1 MKFVRVICEDLLQE
15 RWRLMTRRRLNRRAV
30 VVDAEEAYLLEA
42 LARLLASSWKA
53 RERGMRVMY
62 LFLRTLAVRIR
73 MDRVDPR
80 EKLLEQKAEAQRS
93 TKDRRKAET
102 MKDLWN
108 DDPTEGWNLRT
119 ARKRWM
125 LWPLVSVLEAER
137 GRAEPPCRRK
147 WDRKEELSMTLLEKV
162 RLTILLGL
170 FGRRLKRT

>member
-1 MKFVRVICEDLLQE
+1 MDP
-15 RWRLMTRRRLNRRAV
+15 
-30 VVDAEEAYLLEA
+30 VVDALEEQARTKAYRSEA
-42 LARLLASSWKA
+42 LVMLQAGSVKVMK
-53 RERGMRVMY
+53 REAQVKNQYR
-62 LFLRTLAVRIR
+62 RTLVERIR

-125 LWPLVSVLEAER
+125 LRPLAGVLGAKR
-137 GRAEPPCRRK
+137 DWAEPPCRQK
-147 WDRKEELSMTLLEKV
+147 VDRKEELLMTLPEMV
-162 RLTILLGL
+162 RLTILLEV
-170 FGRRLKRT
+170 FGRRLKLV

>member
-30 VVDAEEAYLLEA
+30 VVDEEEAYLLEA
-42 LARLLASSWKA
+42 LARLLVSSWKA

-62 LFLRTLAVRIR
+62 LFLRTLAERIR

-125 LWPLVSVLEAER
+125 LRPLAGVLGAKR
-137 GRAEPPCRRK
+137 DWAEPPCRQK
-147 WDRKEELSMTLLEKV
+147 VDRKEELLLTPPEMVRLPILLEV
-162 RLTILLGL
+162 
-170 FGRRLKRT
+170 FGRRSTLV

>member
-1 MKFVRVICEDLLQE
+1 M
-15 RWRLMTRRRLNRRAV
+15 
-30 VVDAEEAYLLEA
+30 VVDEEEAYLLEA
-42 LARLLASSWKA
+42 LAMLLVRSWKA

-62 LFLRTLAVRIR
+62 LFLRTLAERIR

-119 ARKRWM
+119 ARKRWT
-125 LWPLVSVLEAER
+125 LWLLDGVLEAKR
-137 GRAEPPCRRK
+137 DWAEPPCRQK
-147 WDRKEELSMTLLEKV
+147 VDRKEELLLTPPEMVRLPILLEV
-162 RLTILLGL
+162 
-170 FGRRLKRT
+170 FGRRLKLV

>member
-1 MKFVRVICEDLLQE
+1 M
-15 RWRLMTRRRLNRRAV
+15 
-30 VVDAEEAYLLEA
+30 VVDEEEAYLLEA
-42 LARLLASSWKA
+42 LAMLLACSWKA
-53 RERGMRVMY
+53 RERGMRVMD
-62 LFLRTLAVRIR
+62 LFLRTLVERIR

-125 LWPLVSVLEAER
+125 LRPLAGVLGAKR
-137 GRAEPPCRRK
+137 DWAEPPCRQK
-147 WDRKEELSMTLLEKV
+147 VDRKEELLMTLLGMV
-162 RLTILLGL
+162 RLTILLEV
-170 FGRRLKRT
+170 FGRRLKLV